1 MYINKMIYL
10 YIFIFYRIF
19 NGYDKN
25 HTRARKREGERERD
39 TEGGRERGR
48 GKERGGRGGHPGRV
62 FNETGPEKVFPAY
75 SDTSVCLEFRLSAGN
90 VRACAGCSPFVF
102 PSVCICETVYASS
115 LLLSLLCVRWRE

>member
-1 MYINKMIYL
+1 MYIYKMIYL

-25 HTRARKREGERERD
+25 HTRARKRERERQRERD
-39 TEGGRERGR
+39 TEGRRGE
-48 GKERGGRGGHPGRV
+48 GEEDIRV
-62 FNETGPEKVFPAY
+62 VCSTKTGPEKVFPAY